1 VVEKR
6 DIGRLFR
13 IMKPIKLNNFSP
25 HLFWDVNPD
34 SLDLEKNK
42 KYIIHR
48 VLDYGL
54 LSDWRL
60 LYSYYGIEEIS
71 RNAVKIRDLDKKSAS
86 FISTLS
92 NISLDKFACYTTK
105 QLTQKHWNF

>member
-1 VVEKR
+1 
-6 DIGRLFR
+6 
-13 IMKPIKLNNFSP
+13 MKQIKLSDFSP
-25 HLFWDVNPD
+25 HLFWDISLD

-42 KYIIHR
+42 KHIIHR

-54 LSDWRL
+54 LTDWRL
-60 LYSYYGIEEIS
+60 LYRYYGIEEIS

-86 FISTLS
+86 LISILS
-92 NISLDKFACYTTK
+92 NISLDKFACYTTR